1 MPSRLQAPKIEEE
14 NVVRA
19 VEMAKIESVKVE
31 EASDAKAAAAAAAS
45 SSSSSSSSD
54 GRPQEQQVWIWWCEM

>member
-31 EASDAKAAAAAAAS
+31 EASDAKAAAAAA